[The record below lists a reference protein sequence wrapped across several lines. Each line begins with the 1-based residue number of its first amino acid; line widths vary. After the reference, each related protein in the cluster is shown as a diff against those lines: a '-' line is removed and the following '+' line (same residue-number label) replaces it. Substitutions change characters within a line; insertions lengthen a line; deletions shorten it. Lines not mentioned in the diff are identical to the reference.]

1 MATCLQP
8 MTCRGASCY
17 HKVLFSLLC
26 CSSQIAK
33 DMERWAKSVNA
44 AKTQQDD
51 SKKTVVATA
60 KPEESKPA
68 ATDDF
73 KVVCGLVL
81 VQILPHYSHCKGVT
95 ETYSTKWLY
104 ALRKYPSIH
113 GRS

>member
-8 MTCRGASCY
+8 MTYRGASCN
-17 HKVLFSLLC
+17 HKVFFSLFC
-26 CSSQIAK
+26 CLSQIAK

-51 SKKTVVATA
+51 SKKTVVATV

-73 KVVCGLVL
+73 KVVSGLVFEE
-81 VQILPHYSHCKGVT
+81 ILPNYSHCKGFT
-95 ETYSTKWLY
+95 ETYGTKWLY